1 MNVLQKIIAVSNFH
15 FLGLRGPIL
24 RFNLTNMDT
33 AAEFKRFL
41 TGLCAALDAEAE
53 VVTSLGALG
62 TEAAIHRT
70 GQKTIFVSRERMDLG
85 IVWSISTEVSQ
96 KRRHPSAQGA
106 IRSLAALLAP
116 NKPAGRVLF
125 ASDRRAE
132 T

>member
-1 MNVLQKIIAVSNFH
+1 
-15 FLGLRGPIL
+15 
-24 RFNLTNMDT
+24 MDT
-33 AAEFKRFL
+33 SAELKRFL
-41 TGLCAALDAEAE
+41 TGLCAALDVEAE
-53 VVTSLGALG
+53 VVTSISALG
-62 TEAAIHRT
+62 TEAAIHRN

-85 IVWSISTEVSQ
+85 IVWSISTEVSR